1 MQFSMLKRTWAEIN
15 LDHLCHNYKVIRERV
30 KDGAKIMAVVKAD
43 AYGHGDRYVSRTL
56 EECGADFFAVSNIEE
71 ALSLRKNEITKPI
84 LIFGITPTKYV
95 LELSE
100 LNITQ
105 TVFSKEYA
113 MALNDSAKKAG
124 VVIECHLKLD
134 SGMSRIGFMCDSE
147 SDFED
152 ALKCYSLS
160 NLKFTG
166 VFTHFAV
173 SDESSH
179 QAREFTKGQFEKF
192 KGFVDK
198 LKSCGCDVG
207 LVHCCN
213 SAGVLSYP
221 EFHLD
226 MVRPGVIL
234 YGLSPSDE
242 CVFKDLLPVM
252 ELKSVVS
259 MVKKVPADTPV
270 SYGRTFVTPRETTL
284 ATVCIGYAD
293 GYPRALSNRGE
304 VLIRSKRAKILGRV
318 CMDQIIVD
326 VTGIDGVCEGD
337 VVTLFGRDNN
347 EFIGAD
353 ELAKIDSTISYELIC
368 LIGKRVPR
376 LYLKDNKPIDV
387 VDIYFNS

>member
-1 MQFSMLKRTWAEIN
+1 MQYSMLKRTWAEIN
-15 LDHLCHNYKVIRERV
+15 LDNLCHNYKIIRERV
-30 KDGAKIMAVVKAD
+30 SESAKIMAVVKAD

-56 EECGADFFAVSNIEE
+56 ESCGADFFAVSNIEE

-84 LIFGITPTKYV
+84 LIFGITPVKYV
-95 LELSE
+95 SELSK

-113 MALNDSAKKAG
+113 LELNECAKREG
-124 VVIECHLKLD
+124 IEIECHLKLD
-134 SGMSRIGFMCDSE
+134 SGMSRIGFMCESE
-147 SDFED
+147 SDFND
-152 ALKCYSLS
+152 ALECYSLS

-173 SDESSH
+173 SDESGDLS
-179 QAREFTKGQFEKF
+179 REFTKAQFDKF
-192 KGFVDK
+192 IGFVNR
-198 LKSCGCDVG
+198 LKSSGCDVG

-226 MVRPGVIL
+226 LVRPGVIL
-234 YGLSPSDE
+234 YGLNPSDE
-242 CVFKDLLPVM
+242 CVLNDLRPVM

-259 MVKKVPADTPV
+259 MVKNVPADTPV
-270 SYGRTFVTPRETTL
+270 SYGRTFVTSRESTL

-293 GYPRALSNRGE
+293 GYPRALSNKGE
-304 VLIRSKRAKILGRV
+304 VLIRGKRAKIAGRV

-337 VVTLFGRDNN
+337 VVTLFGRDGD
-347 EFIGAD
+347 EFIGTD
-353 ELAKIDSTISYELIC
+353 ELAKIDSTIPYELIC

-376 LYLKDNKPIDV
+376 LYLKDNKAVDV
-387 VDIYFNS
+387 VDIYFNI